1 MDKNGVKYIGI
12 TLKKEGSSMEKKVEI
27 SMLWQ
32 IYGKLLTEKQYEYID
47 YYYNEDLSL
56 SEIAENEEIT
66 RQGVRDIIKKGEKK
80 LFEYEEKLLF
90 MKKTINQEQKLQRV
104 LWNLTKIQKDSSD
117 KQISSILEEI
127 KKELNCLV

>member
-1 MDKNGVKYIGI
+1 
-12 TLKKEGSSMEKKVEI
+12 MEKNVEV
-27 SMLWQ
+27 SMLLQ
-32 IYGKLLTEKQYEYID
+32 IYGELLTEKQYRVID

-90 MKKTINQEQKLQRV
+90 MKKTINQEQKIQRV

-117 KQISSILEEI
+117 KQVTSILEEI

>member
-1 MDKNGVKYIGI
+1 MDKKI
-12 TLKKEGSSMEKKVEI
+12 EI

-32 IYGKLLTEKQYEYID
+32 IYGALLTEKQKEYID

-56 SEIAENEEIT
+56 AEIAQNDGIT

-90 MKKTINQEQKLQRV
+90 MKKTMNQEKQIENILVQ
-104 LWNLTKIQKDSSD
+104 LNKIHEDSSD
-117 KQISSILEEI
+117 EKVNNILEEV

>member
-1 MDKNGVKYIGI
+1 MDKKI
-12 TLKKEGSSMEKKVEI
+12 EI

-32 IYGKLLTEKQYEYID
+32 IYGALLTEKQKEYID

-56 SEIAENEEIT
+56 AEIAQNDGIT

-90 MKKTINQEQKLQRV
+90 MKKTINQEKLVQHILV
-104 LWNLTKIQKDSSD
+104 NLNKIQKDSSD
-117 KQISSILEEI
+117 EKVSNILEEV

>member
-1 MDKNGVKYIGI
+1 
-12 TLKKEGSSMEKKVEI
+12 MEKKVEI

-47 YYYNEDLSL
+47 YYYNNDLSL
-56 SEIAENEEIT
+56 SEIAENDSIT
-66 RQGVRDIIKKGEKK
+66 RQAVRDIIKKGERK

>member
-1 MDKNGVKYIGI
+1 MDKKI
-12 TLKKEGSSMEKKVEI
+12 EI

-32 IYGKLLTEKQYEYID
+32 IYGALLTEKQKEYID

-56 SEIAENEEIT
+56 AEIAQNDGIT

-90 MKKTINQEQKLQRV
+90 MKRMLNQEKKIEEIL
-104 LWNLTKIQKDSSD
+104 LELTKIQKDYTD
-117 KQISSILEEI
+117 NEVASILENV